1 MKTGDHIEIKTST
14 KSFKGILMP
23 DSVSGKLVLKLN
35 SGYNVG
41 VDKKK
46 IKSKK
51 ILKKATKLIPKST
64 KIKQNKK
71 LPKILI
77 LHTGGTIASKVSYE
91 TGGVIAKFKPEEL
104 LELIP
109 ELGKIAN
116 IETKLISNIFSE
128 DMGFKDYNILA
139 KEIKKAKGYKG
150 IIITHGTDTLHHTSA
165 ALSFMV
171 DNLGFPVILVGSQ
184 RSSDRGSSDAA
195 INMIC
200 ATQFIINSDFA
211 EVGVCMHSS
220 MDDGK
225 CWILPGLKSRK
236 FHSSR
241 RDAFQAINAKP
252 YALVNTKGKIKIID
266 NKFRKKQISNIKVNL
281 INEKLKVGIL
291 KAHPNL
297 NPKEISCFK
306 GFDGLILEG
315 TGLGH
320 FPINGQNNSILK
332 ELKKL
337 SKEMPLIMTSQTIF
351 GRVNM
356 DVYSTGRELQKI
368 VLSGEDML
376 TEVAF
381 IKLVHLLSKKQDIAL
396 ISENLKG
403 EINARI
409 SNEFF

>member
-1 MKTGDHIEIKTST
+1 MKTGDNIEIKTST

-41 VDKKK
+41 IDKKK
-46 IKSKK
+46 IKSKT
-51 ILKKATKLIPKST
+51 ILKKATKSVTKSV

-128 DMGFKDYNILA
+128 DMSFKDYNVLA
-139 KEIKKAKGYKG
+139 KEIKKAKGYEG
-150 IIITHGTDTLHHTSA
+150 IIITHGTDTLHYTSA
-165 ALSFMV
+165 ALSFMLE
-171 DNLGFPVILVGSQ
+171 NLGFPVILVGSQ

-200 ATQFIINSDFA
+200 AAQFIINSDFA
-211 EVGVCMHSS
+211 EVGICMHSS
-220 MDDGK
+220 MDDRK

-241 RDAFQAINAKP
+241 RDAFQAVNTKP
-252 YALVNTKGKIKIID
+252 LALVNIKGKIKIIN
-266 NKFRKKQISNIKVNL
+266 NKFRKKQKSNIKINL

-291 KAHPNL
+291 RAHPNL
-297 NPKEISCFK
+297 DPKEISCFK
-306 GFDGLILEG
+306 GFNGLILEG

-351 GRVNM
+351 GRTNM

-381 IKLVHLLSKKQDIAL
+381 IKLVYLLSKKQDIAL

-403 EINARI
+403 EINTRI
-409 SNEFF
+409 SNEFL

>member
-1 MKTGDHIEIKTST
+1 M
-14 KSFKGILMP
+14 
-23 DSVSGKLVLKLN
+23 
-35 SGYNVG
+35 
-41 VDKKK
+41 
-46 IKSKK
+46 
-51 ILKKATKLIPKST
+51 
-64 KIKQNKK
+64 
-71 LPKILI
+71 
-77 LHTGGTIASKVSYE
+77 
-91 TGGVIAKFKPEEL
+91 
-104 LELIP
+104 ELIP

-139 KEIKKAKGYKG
+139 KEIKKAKDYEG
-150 IIITHGTDTLHHTSA
+150 IIITHGTDTLHYTSA
-165 ALSFMV
+165 ALSFMLE
-171 DNLGFPVILVGSQ
+171 NLGFPVILVGSQ

-211 EVGVCMHSS
+211 EVGICMHSS
-220 MDDGK
+220 MDDGE
-225 CWILPGLKSRK
+225 CAILPGLKSRK

-241 RDAFQAINAKP
+241 RDAFQAVNGKP
-252 YALVNTKGKIKIID
+252 YALVNTKGKIKIVD
-266 NKFRKKQISNIKVNL
+266 NRFRKKQDSNTEANL
-281 INEKLKVGIL
+281 FNEKLKIGIL
-291 KAHPNL
+291 RAHPNL
-297 NPKEISCFK
+297 NSKEISCFN
-306 GFDGLILEG
+306 GFDGMILEG

-320 FPINGQNNSILK
+320 FPINENPQILK

-337 SKEMPLIMTSQTIF
+337 NKEMPLIMTSQTIF

-381 IKLVHLLSKKQDIAL
+381 IKLAYLLSKKQDIAL

-403 EINARI
+403 EINNRI
-409 SNEFF
+409 SDEFL

>member
-14 KSFKGILMP
+14 RLVKGILMP
-23 DSVSGKLVLKLN
+23 DSISGKLVLKLS
-35 SGYNVG
+35 SGYNIG
-41 VDKKK
+41 IDQKN

-51 ILKKATKLIPKST
+51 ILKKATKLVKKST

-109 ELGKIAN
+109 ELGNIAN

-139 KEIKKAKGYKG
+139 KEIKKAKDYEG
-150 IIITHGTDTLHHTSA
+150 IIITHGTDTLHYTSA
-165 ALSFMV
+165 ALSFMLE
-171 DNLGFPVILVGSQ
+171 NLGFPVILVGSQ

-211 EVGVCMHSS
+211 EVGICMHSS
-220 MDDGK
+220 MDDGE
-225 CWILPGLKSRK
+225 CAILPGLKSRK

-241 RDAFQAINAKP
+241 RDAFQAVNGKP
-252 YALVNTKGKIKIID
+252 YALVNTKGKIKIVD
-266 NKFRKKQISNIKVNL
+266 NRFRKKQDSNTEANL
-281 INEKLKVGIL
+281 FNEKLKIGIL
-291 KAHPNL
+291 RAHPNL
-297 NPKEISCFK
+297 NSKEISCFN
-306 GFDGLILEG
+306 GFDGMILEG

-320 FPINGQNNSILK
+320 FPINENPQILK

-337 SKEMPLIMTSQTIF
+337 NKEMPLIMTSQTIF

-381 IKLVHLLSKKQDIAL
+381 IKLAYLLSKKQDIAL

-403 EINARI
+403 EINNRI
-409 SNEFF
+409 SDEFL

>member
-14 KSFKGILMP
+14 RLVKGILMP
-23 DSVSGKLVLKLN
+23 DSISGKLVLKLS
-35 SGYNVG
+35 SGYNIG
-41 VDKKK
+41 IDQKN

-51 ILKKATKLIPKST
+51 ILKKATKLVKKST

-109 ELGKIAN
+109 ELGNIAN

-139 KEIKKAKGYKG
+139 KEIKKAKDYEG
-150 IIITHGTDTLHHTSA
+150 IIITHGTDTLHYTSA
-165 ALSFMV
+165 ALSFMLE
-171 DNLGFPVILVGSQ
+171 NLGFPVILVGSQ

-211 EVGVCMHSS
+211 EVGICMHSS
-220 MDDGK
+220 MDDGE
-225 CWILPGLKSRK
+225 CAILPGLKSRK

-241 RDAFQAINAKP
+241 RDAFQAVNGKP
-252 YALVNTKGKIKIID
+252 YALVNTKGKIKIVD
-266 NKFRKKQISNIKVNL
+266 NRFRKKQDSNTEANL
-281 INEKLKVGIL
+281 FNEKLKIGIL
-291 KAHPNL
+291 RAHPNL
-297 NPKEISCFK
+297 NSKEISCFN
-306 GFDGLILEG
+306 GFDGMILEG

-320 FPINGQNNSILK
+320 FPINENPQILK

-337 SKEMPLIMTSQTIF
+337 NKEMPLIMTSQTIF

-368 VLSGEDML
+368 VLSGGDML

-381 IKLVHLLSKKQDIAL
+381 IKLAYLLSKKQDIAL

-403 EINARI
+403 EINNRI
-409 SNEFF
+409 SDEFL